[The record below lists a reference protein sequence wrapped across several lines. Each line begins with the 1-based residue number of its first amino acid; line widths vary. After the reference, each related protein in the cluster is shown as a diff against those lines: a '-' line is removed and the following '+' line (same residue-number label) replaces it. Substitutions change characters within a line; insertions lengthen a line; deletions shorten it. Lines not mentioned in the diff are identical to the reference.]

1 MLPGDVL
8 PQDLPSSEALPDL
21 PSPKVS
27 DVLRGDVLRGD
38 VLPGGGRGG
47 AG

>member
-27 DVLRGDVLRGD
+27 DVLRGDVL
-38 VLPGGGRGG
+38 PGGGRGG